1 MDVMKEEPDLDE
13 ETSQLSTLKEEPR
26 VDIKYEDNYDPV
38 SPAIFVSPE
47 MKFLDAVKLEP
58 DSDSEPDPLPDMK
71 HDELAIPTTSPV
83 VLKNEEV
90 EEMLDFA
97 ADGVAMSE
105 EHDSF
110 VPRTE
115 SNIDVVEETEE
126 REDGVGLTLDEEEEE
141 QTESAFQNRRES
153 RSKNGRKFGKR
164 FDKEHNVDKVITFM
178 QEKERDR
185 KQPGE
190 LEYFF
195 ASVCE
200 STKHLPRC
208 FQLRVKQD
216 VMKAILNA
224 EMECLGTESSTF
236 STEFCHQAQP
246 SPAASQSSSEARIA
260 TTGYNNQ
267 AQENASGLSDG
278 CARSNDSSF

>member
-1 MDVMKEEPDLDE
+1 MHYNLLWCVSAVEDLKVDGKKLQDSHRQAMLRRKTKSGQGARKMKPW
-13 ETSQLSTLKEEPR
+13 
-26 VDIKYEDNYDPV
+26 KYEARM
-38 SPAIFVSPE
+38 S
-47 MKFLDAVKLEP
+47 FLL
-58 DSDSEPDPLPDMK
+58 SDL
-71 HDELAIPTTSPV
+71 T
-83 VLKNEEV
+83 
-90 EEMLDFA
+90 
-97 ADGVAMSE
+97 
-105 EHDSF
+105 
-110 VPRTE
+110 PRQTE